1 MRYGADFLAHP
12 VQEYTK
18 CLCRLADD
26 DVVFGGVGSTVG
38 WVGSTSGWTGSAS
51 TELRRLCHGH
61 QSLHG
66 TPGNRL
72 RTAYSTGWT
81 RSTAR

>member
-38 WVGSTSGWTGSAS
+38 
-51 TELRRLCHGH
+51 
-61 QSLHG
+61 
-66 TPGNRL
+66 
-72 RTAYSTGWT
+72 
-81 RSTAR
+81 